1 MSKIPAI
8 IEEREERIMHGWMRR
23 DASEL
28 KKLMARDCVIMFATD
43 PPEILDRPSLVAAM
57 ERDFRCLGYRFGDNI
72 MRRYDKLVW
81 FSSPVDL
88 ELKIGVKEW
97 KGRFLLTDLWRK
109 YAFGGWKVAERSLA
123 PLVQDQKLSD
133 NVRRLQMWQK

>member
-28 KKLMARDCVIMFATD
+28 KRFMARDCVLMFATD

-72 MRRYDKLVW
+72 MRRYGKLVW
-81 FSSPVDL
+81 FTAPVDL

-109 YAFGGWKVAERSLA
+109 YAFGGWKVTERSLA
-123 PLVQDQKLSD
+123 PLVPDQKLSD
-133 NVRRLQMWQK
+133 NLRRLQMWQA